1 MRSKY
6 LVGAITGSLV
16 LHLAVFWPQPDSLS
30 PSAPSHILFAQLGQV
45 PTPIAAPN
53 TTLEHS
59 LRPAKS
65 PSAPDPRQRSG
76 TNETRVPTKAS
87 VPREV
92 VRRSSEPSARSSGP
106 NDVSGGAPVPG
117 GDAVAERLRA
127 VAPDERSGAADGISL
142 VRYRL
147 AVAAAAVRLQQ
158 DEMAGQGLNGTAI
171 VEIRRSVGTAG
182 LQVRIAQSSGV
193 DEVDKMAL
201 ALLTRAARV
210 VSAAIAGPSPEGPV
224 RFPVVFGPGGS

>member
-1 MRSKY
+1 MLWKSRFWSAPDSPRCRMRSKY

-117 GDAVAERLRA
+117 
-127 VAPDERSGAADGISL
+127 APR
-142 VRYRL
+142 V
-147 AVAAAAVRLQQ
+147 
-158 DEMAGQGLNGTAI
+158 TA
-171 VEIRRSVGTAG
+171 
-182 LQVRIAQSSGV
+182 LSSC
-193 DEVDKMAL
+193 
-201 ALLTRAARV
+201 
-210 VSAAIAGPSPEGPV
+210 
-224 RFPVVFGPGGS
+224 RFPCARGSSRCPAPASASPPSRCRSRTCRRR